1 MLSNPIQGFWYFAQS
16 RSRQIQVN
24 LRNPAKF
31 TKTRKIPQNLVKN
44 LSNRCLYNIF
54 ETYFNYWGYLLA
66 VNLQIYLE
74 TLSLKRAN
82 NVPKLPVVDYVAKN
96 WVLAM
101 MLKALLLVHFL
112 SVLLLKEQ
120 VITSV
125 RKTLKTLV
133 WSAQNRSI
141 SSEICLENNL
151 KITLFLA
158 IAFWWSLPWNFPRN
172 SLEIGRFFCEFVAKN
187 PAKFDFFL
195 RDLSEALH

>member
-1 MLSNPIQGFWYFAQS
+1 MVAEPPNSGKS
-16 RSRQIQVN
+16 
-24 LRNPAKF
+24 AKS
-31 TKTRKIPQNLVKN
+31 RKIHKNTQNTAN

-66 VNLQIYLE
+66 VNLQICLE

-101 MLKALLLVHFL
+101 MLKALPLVHFL

-133 WSAQNRSI
+133 WSAQNRLI

-151 KITLFLA
+151 KITLFFCDCFLVKFA
-158 IAFWWSLPWNFPRN
+158 LKFP
-172 SLEIGRFFCEFVAKN
+172 A
-187 PAKFDFFL
+187 
-195 RDLSEALH
+195 